1 MKAGLGYTV
10 GNILVNGIAFL
21 SIPIFTRLL
30 STGEFGVYSSFMTY
44 QGILAMVIGCTLHT
58 SLKNAK
64 YDYPEE
70 RDQYHSSLLL
80 LMLLLFGFF
89 LLLGFVF
96 RNFWGSLLSLSPLFV
111 VPLVMYSFSSALML
125 FFNAELVLNY
135 RYKPY
140 LTASLLFSVSSIL
153 LSVFFILVC
162 FPGDRAYGRILG
174 GVIPISL
181 VGCYIL
187 WFYFRKQRPKVR
199 RDYWSYGLK
208 ISLPLIPHGLSQ
220 LILTQFDRVMI
231 LRIIGNSAAGIY
243 SLAYTLATVLQIIFS
258 SLDSIW
264 TTWFFEK
271 MSKNDVTAIRNKSRY
286 YVLFVSLLTVMFFLV
301 VPEVIKLFS
310 GRSYWDAMYVV
321 IPVCLS
327 IYFSFLYYFPAGV
340 EYYHKK
346 TVFIAIG
353 TMSAAAFNVL
363 LNLWC
368 IPRYGYTSA
377 AYTTVASYL
386 LYFIFH
392 LLIVWKIERRFVF
405 DLSAL
410 LYCLIGTSL
419 CAVFVQIFINF
430 PMLRWGVFILLLSVC
445 AVAAYR
451 KRSVLLKFLKK
462 ESVDEI

>member
-1 MKAGLGYTV
+1 MKAGMGYTF

-30 STGEFGVYSSFMTY
+30 STGEFGIYSSFMTY
-44 QGILAMVIGCTLHT
+44 QGILSMVIGCTLHT

-80 LMLLLFGFF
+80 LMLFLLGFFLLFGF
-89 LLLGFVF
+89 LF
-96 RNFWGSLLSLSPLFV
+96 RYFWGGLFSLSPSLI
-111 VPLVMYSFSSALML
+111 VPLVLYSFSTSLML
-125 FFNAELVLNY
+125 FFNAALVLDY
-135 RYKPY
+135 QYKPY
-140 LTASLLFSVSSIL
+140 LKVSLFFSLSSIL

-162 FPGDRAYGRILG
+162 FPDNRASGRILG

-208 ISLPLIPHGLSQ
+208 ISLPLISHGLSQ
-220 LILTQFDRVMI
+220 LILTQFDRIMI
-231 LRIIGNSAAGIY
+231 LRMIGASAAGIY

-264 TTWFFEK
+264 TTWFFDK
-271 MSKNDVTAIRNKSRY
+271 MSKNDVMAIKSKSRY
-286 YVLFVSLLTVMFFLV
+286 YVFFVSLFTVIFFLV
-301 VPEVIKLFS
+301 APEVIKVFAS
-310 GRSYWDAMYVV
+310 RSYWDAMYVV

-327 IYFSFLYYFPAGV
+327 IYFSFLYFFPAGV

-353 TMSAAAFNVL
+353 TMSAAAVNVL

-410 LYCLIGTSL
+410 FYGLIGTSL
-419 CAVFVQIFINF
+419 CAVFVQLSIDILL
-430 PMLRWGVFILLLSVC
+430 LRWGIFALLLFVC
-445 AVAAYR
+445 AVEVYR
-451 KRSVLLKFLKK
+451 KRNVLLKFFKK
-462 ESVDEI
+462 ESIDEV